1 MCGIAV
7 AIDWDGAEEAVQL
20 LIAGMLHRG
29 DVTDPLVMVG
39 NNTAMCTRR
48 LRIVD
53 AAHGAQPKASFD
65 DRFLVSFNGEIY
77 NHGDLRQELQA
88 LGVRFRTG
96 CDTEVVANVLR
107 TWGQAGIARLAGMYA
122 FVAIDTATGE
132 FLAARDPFGVKP
144 LYLVQS
150 PKGFLF
156 CSEIRPLLD
165 ATEGESVL
173 LLPPGYMLTRNFC
186 GRHYNLPSPA
196 VSSAASPQELDRILS
211 EAVRIRVPP
220 SLPAAALFSGGIDS
234 TLIMHYARRSRP
246 DMPGYI
252 AVGCNAPDHIYAKRY
267 ADETGLDLREVAVEA
282 YCAKTLS
289 LVETVVDTVETFEP
303 AVIRPSLHTYL
314 LSQRI
319 HQDGFRVALCGE
331 GADELFAGYSPLEHA
346 FLQPNGLGRN
356 LQTQCLGMM
365 HRANLQRVD
374 RCSMQFQLEI
384 REPFLDQTV
393 VSYAS
398 DLDKSA
404 LVKQTGNAPPV
415 GKAPL
420 RALYDLYPAE
430 LPACIR
436 DRQKMLFNEGADG
449 DVEESGWLDL
459 FEGALS
465 DADFRDGQREFADFE
480 IATKE
485 ELFYLRSLA
494 AKMDVNRIPHL
505 RGRLRLDMPRAA

>member
-7 AIDWDGAEEAVQL
+7 AIDWDGADAAVRR
-20 LIAGMLHRG
+20 LITGMLHRG

-39 NNTAMCTRR
+39 HNTAMCTRR

-53 AAHGAQPKASFD
+53 AAHGAQPLASFD
-65 DRFLVSFNGEIY
+65 ERFLVSLNGEIY
-77 NHGDLRQELQA
+77 NHVALRQELEA

-107 TWGQAGIARLAGMYA
+107 AWGQDGIKRLAGMYA

-144 LYLVQS
+144 LYLIQS

-165 ATEGESVL
+165 ATEGDDVL

-186 GRHYNLPSPA
+186 GRHYNLPSPT
-196 VSSAASPQELDRILS
+196 VFNAASPQELDRILA
-211 EAVRIRVPP
+211 EAVRIRMPP
-220 SLPAAALFSGGIDS
+220 NLPVAALFSGGIDS
-234 TLIMHYARRSRP
+234 TLVMHYARRFCP
-246 DMPGYI
+246 TMPGYI
-252 AVGCNAPDHIYAKRY
+252 AVGSIAPDHIYAKRY
-267 ADETGLDLREVAVEA
+267 ADETGLDLREVAIEA
-282 YCAKTLS
+282 HCAKTLP
-289 LVETVVDTVETFEP
+289 LIETVVDTVETFEP

-331 GADELFAGYSPLEHA
+331 GADELFAGYSPLEQA
-346 FLQPNGLGRN
+346 FTQPNGDGR
-356 LQTQCLGMM
+356 QMRKQCLDMM

-384 REPFLDQTV
+384 REPFLDQSV
-393 VSYAS
+393 VGYAS
-398 DLDKSA
+398 ELDQSA
-404 LVKQTGNAPPV
+404 LVKQTADAPV

-420 RALYDLYPAE
+420 RALYDLYPSE

-436 DRQKMLFNEGADG
+436 DRQKMLFHEGVDG
-449 DVEESGWLDL
+449 DVEGSGWLDL
-459 FEGALS
+459 FETAVS
-465 DADFRDGQREFADFE
+465 DADFDDGQREFADYE

-485 ELFYLRSLA
+485 ELFYLRTLA
-494 AKMDVNRIPHL
+494 AKMDVKRIPHL